1 VSAIKTKDIRS
12 ALLSKGFRSDNRHH
26 EYLWFFVGETRTT
39 VKTWLSHGIS
49 EYGEDLLA
57 KVKKELGVSK
67 EQLFALVGCPLKY
80 ETYVA
85 HLVKSGRIKTE

>member
-1 VSAIKTKDIRS
+1 MSAIKTKDIRS
-12 ALLSKGFRSDNRHH
+12 ALLKKGFRSDNCHH
-26 EYLWFFVGETRTT
+26 EYLWLYLGETQTGVR
-39 VKTWLSHGIS
+39 TWLSHGLS

-67 EQLFALVGCPLKY
+67 GQLFALVGCPLDY

-85 HLVKSGRIKTE
+85 LLVKSGRIKTK

>member
-12 ALLSKGFRSDNRHH
+12 ALLKKGFRSDNRHH
-26 EYLWFFVGETRTT
+26 EYLWLYVGERQTGVMTR
-39 VKTWLSHGIS
+39 LSHGRS

-57 KVKKELGVSK
+57 KVKKQLGVSK
-67 EQLFALVGCPLKY
+67 EQLFALVGCPLNY

-85 HLVKSGRIKTE
+85 HLVETGRIKTE